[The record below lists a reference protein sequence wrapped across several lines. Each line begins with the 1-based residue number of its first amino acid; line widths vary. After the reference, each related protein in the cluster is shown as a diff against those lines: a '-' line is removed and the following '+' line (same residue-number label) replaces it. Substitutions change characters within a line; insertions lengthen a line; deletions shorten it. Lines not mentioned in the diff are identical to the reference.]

1 MKIVETDDNQIN
13 ITISTGV
20 KGDTGKSLTFADLTA
35 DEINELKGPKGDK
48 GDDGVG
54 LDPKQLQDTFARYG
68 CYTEGAN
75 AYEMLAKVF
84 LGLTTSNPFLS
95 EVEFHN
101 MGVDNFCRTAIENQ
115 VPVAHLSIPGWYY
128 YSINDEEPIQAI
140 SKSGDKIDYNYLY
153 ETINLDQNAQTF
165 SLKVYKPN
173 KELVKTF
180 TIPVPEVTHAPETM
194 PAPAYPSYG
203 MIEKVYPEEQLPNH
217 TTRTAADYNNLI
229 NFTSIVFF
237 DITHYFD
244 QPGAVSIDLNVSG
257 ASHQYVINKV
267 VVYSTKKFKADS
279 IEFSIN
285 EVPSGV
291 VEYANRELLPSTIT
305 FDE

>member
-1 MKIVETDDNQIN
+1 MKILETDDNQIN

-54 LDPKQLQDTFARYG
+54 LDPKQLQDTFAKYG

-75 AYEMLAKVF
+75 AYEMLANVF
-84 LGLTTSNPFLS
+84 LGLTTNNPFLS
-95 EVEFHN
+95 ELEIHS
-101 MGVDNFCRTAIENQ
+101 MTEDRFCNTAVENQ
-115 VPVAHLSIPGWYY
+115 TPVAHLSIPGWYY
-128 YSINDEEPIQAI
+128 YSINDEEPIQAV
-140 SKSGDKIDYNYLY
+140 SKSADKIEYNFIH

-173 KELVKTF
+173 KELIKTF
-180 TIPVPEVTHAPETM
+180 TVPVPEVQAVAETM

-203 MIEKVYPEEQLPNH
+203 MVNKVYPAEEMGNH
-217 TTRTAADYNNLI
+217 IGRTAVDYTDLI
-229 NFTSIVFF
+229 NFNSIVFF
-237 DITHYFD
+237 DITHYYD
-244 QPGAVSIDLNVSG
+244 EVGIVSIDLNLANVP
-257 ASHQYVINKV
+257 HQYAINKV

-305 FDE
+305 FD